1 MKTARP
7 LNTGV
12 YITMLW
18 HRSDGSIQGTA
29 RHRVNYYGSY
39 YSNAAGVGMQQN
51 ICRAY
56 WAPG

>member
-1 MKTARP
+1 
-7 LNTGV
+7 
-12 YITMLW
+12 MLW